1 MCLARSTA
9 SGGVSPADE
18 GAAEVRSKPSREDV
32 TAKNAE
38 PRLESISGA
47 TPGDVETIAAL
58 EEQSLEERT
67 HAERMSEWLV
77 QRVGSIRFV
86 AAQIALIGSW
96 IALNLGAVPGV
107 APFDPFPFGVLAVL
121 LGAEAVLI
129 GVFVLI
135 SQNRMTRDANR
146 RAHLTLQISILAER
160 ETTEILRIVSD
171 LAGGKGAAARH
182 KTHLKRLAKRTHLKS
197 LAREIEAK
205 VPAR

>member
-1 MCLARSTA
+1 M
-9 SGGVSPADE
+9 SPADE
-18 GAAEVRSKPSREDV
+18 GATEVRSKPSSGDA

-47 TPGDVETIAAL
+47 APGDVEAVASL
-58 EEQSLEERT
+58 EAQSLGERT

-86 AAQIALIGSW
+86 VAQVVWIGAW
-96 IALNLGAVPGV
+96 IALNLGAVPSV
-107 APFDPFPFGVLAVL
+107 APFDPFPFGVLALL
-121 LGAEAVLI
+121 LGGEAVLI
-129 GVFVLI
+129 GIFVLT
-135 SQNRMTRDANR
+135 SQNRMARDANR

-171 LAGGKGAAARH
+171 LARGKGAGARH